1 MIMTKKKEGKFEVRT
16 FFVKERGRKGRVK
29 GKNDGS
35 RTKNGEKIVRRDRRK
50 PLRNKGL
57 EKECKKSKKISKKV
71 LTKKQVH
78 GIIYKLA

>member
-1 MIMTKKKEGKFEVRT
+1 MIMTKKKEGKFEAHT
-16 FFVKERGRKGRVK
+16 FFVKEKGRKGRVK

-35 RTKNGEKIVRRDRRK
+35 GTKNGEKIVRRDRRK

-57 EKECKKSKKISKKV
+57 EKECKKSKKISKMV
-71 LTKKQVH
+71 LTKKRVR